1 VLLTGDGLTAE
12 GIAAAAVKFRLRLR
26 RRAVT
31 TAGVAAVGMVAG
43 KAIEYQVACARRIA
57 C

>member
-26 RRAVT
+26 RRAD
-31 TAGVAAVGMVAG
+31 
-43 KAIEYQVACARRIA
+43 YRRGRGGWDGGW
-57 C
+57 